1 MHAHEGCPEYALT
14 IYDIQGHKLIR
25 KCCFATVL
33 SVGLHPEEC
42 QVVTT
47 SFAASLGLLT
57 TSGGLSKNLRLWLGV
72 LLKSRA
78 CWFISSI
85 FLTFL
90 NMLCCQ
96 HATLNTVPETSVY
109 FCWSLTFRDPA
120 HWSVCSPSGPA
131 RAPNPKLYQRSC
143 KRCFQRSNSALQG
156 LSHCVAEHDLFTGK
170 LT

>member
-57 TSGGLSKNLRLWLGV
+57 TSGGLSKTLVRSSAQITC
-72 LLKSRA
+72 LLIY
-78 CWFISSI
+78 F
-85 FLTFL
+85 FNFL
-90 NMLCCQ
+90 NI
-96 HATLNTVPETSVY
+96 S
-109 FCWSLTFRDPA
+109 
-120 HWSVCSPSGPA
+120 
-131 RAPNPKLYQRSC
+131 
-143 KRCFQRSNSALQG
+143 
-156 LSHCVAEHDLFTGK
+156 
-170 LT
+170 